1 MENKLEVGMYV
12 RFKYGIRKIEKIESI
27 NNQKFYCLDESYISD
42 EPEYHYQILES
53 EILNKPSYDITDLL
67 EINDIAV
74 LQYKNKYNDIVS
86 RKFEV
91 ERITDKYIN
100 FVSRRADWI
109 YDREEKSFI
118 DDFNLGQPV
127 IKQILTHEQFEQN
140 SYKIGE

>member
-53 EILNKPSYDITDLL
+53 EILGEPSHDITDLIEKDDIIKHPIL
-67 EINDIAV
+67 GIRGITNIN
-74 LQYKNKYNDIVS
+74 
-86 RKFEV
+86 V
-91 ERITDKYIN
+91 ERKEFGVEGMLWCIAFEN
-100 FVSRRADWI
+100 FKEAF
-109 YDREEKSFI
+109 E
-118 DDFNLGQPV
+118 LGT
-127 IKQILTHEQFEQN
+127 IQILTHEQFEQN

>member
-53 EILNKPSYDITDLL
+53 EILGEPSHDITDLIEKDDVIAYYNKL
-67 EINDIAV
+67 QDVKGLIIERVQDNDYIKRLREFV
-74 LQYKNKYNDIVS
+74 KVGTIDI
-86 RKFEV
+86 
-91 ERITDKYIN
+91 
-100 FVSRRADWI
+100 
-109 YDREEKSFI
+109 
-118 DDFNLGQPV
+118 L
-127 IKQILTHEQFEQN
+127 QILTHEQFEQN